1 GKKYLGDF
9 LVFHQEFEDGVV
21 NGIGDDSHI
30 AYSLIIKQIYFF
42 YLINERMKRLNSS
55 IGKELWHSNI
65 LQPISYIK
73 KHDCHIH
80 VCKEKV

>member
-1 GKKYLGDF
+1 MLLLMKAPRRSDYDR
-9 LVFHQEFEDGVV
+9 VV

-55 IGKELWHSNI
+55 IIRNQAYQAK
-65 LQPISYIK
+65 
-73 KHDCHIH
+73 
-80 VCKEKV
+80 